1 LKHLLQPVRLLQSE
15 ELNMFKLTAY
25 VGGYSAPKEKPH
37 GAQNAGE
44 PVTNINA
51 VILPPVDTIGK
62 HYENLRA
69 IAAMRGHCLNRH
81 GNVFLIS
88 RWGHCKQV
96 DSLAEVEAFLIQ
108 IGGAL

>member
-1 LKHLLQPVRLLQSE
+1 
-15 ELNMFKLTAY
+15 MFTLTAY
-25 VGGYSAPKEKPH
+25 VGGHDAPKEKPLTAINS
-37 GAQNAGE
+37 GGSE
-44 PVTNINA
+44 TNFST
-51 VILPPVDTIGK
+51 VILPPVDTASK

-88 RWGHCKQV
+88 RWGHCKQF

-108 IGGAL
+108 IGGSL